1 MYNSLN
7 DSDGNNKS
15 MASCTSQDSIVTVI
29 EVKNQPKA
37 GNEGDSISQIGSLIL
52 PSSLSV
58 SNLPESAMYIKP
70 GPASKKKLLLN
81 RHAAELAAAQGKIIN
96 LSPIEI
102 ENTPPEE
109 LVTPSVKPKD
119 PPKIIEVVTIP
130 KEATLNV
137 PQDGLPVEPSTS
149 LPTFDLVDYQLK
161 KRGLKVKP
169 GPKRM
174 KQKVLEKAKKLE
186 DPDNF
191 LNIRPCPGSKKRKY
205 LQELFDSQPAF
216 LKKFKDTGK
225 SFGDIYFPKLIR
237 NSVLAPEKPIAQPV
251 LPPREVAPPQMPREL
266 TEPTDFAPV
275 PARPPPVFDL
285 ESIEAHKNAKRGTKC
300 EFKWDIQ
307 QYSILY
313 LRFSPFQC
321 GSCCTE
327 YMTRRRVSSSN
338 HPRWT
343 WRARKSHYPPWR
355 AAPNGSLKFSR
366 TWKKK
371 WTHLLGHQAHTDW
384 CLIARWISFRN
395 RPT

>member
-1 MYNSLN
+1 M
-7 DSDGNNKS
+7 
-15 MASCTSQDSIVTVI
+15 
-29 EVKNQPKA
+29 
-37 GNEGDSISQIGSLIL
+37 
-52 PSSLSV
+52 

-81 RHAAELAAAQGKIIN
+81 RHAEELAAAQGKIIN

-119 PPKIIEVVTIP
+119 PPKIIQVVTIP
-130 KEATLNV
+130 KEAILNV

-225 SFGDIYFPKLIR
+225 SIGDIYFPKLIR
-237 NSVLAPEKPIAQPV
+237 NSVLAPEKTIAQPV
-251 LPPREVAPPQMPREL
+251 LPPREVAPPQRPREL
-266 TEPTDFAPV
+266 TEPTDVATV

-300 EFKWDIQ
+300 EFK
-307 QYSILY
+307 
-313 LRFSPFQC
+313 
-321 GSCCTE
+321 
-327 YMTRRRVSSSN
+327 
-338 HPRWT
+338 
-343 WRARKSHYPPWR
+343 
-355 AAPNGSLKFSR
+355 
-366 TWKKK
+366 
-371 WTHLLGHQAHTDW
+371 
-384 CLIARWISFRN
+384 
-395 RPT
+395 